1 MAREDDEPLKPIRKL
16 GHQVGEPLDA
26 FSIEEIDERVRA
38 LHNEIQRLEEDKR
51 QKLASKNAA
60 SAVFKMGS

>member
-1 MAREDDEPLKPIRKL
+1 MAREDDEPLKPVRKL

-26 FSIEEIDERVRA
+26 LSIAEIDDRVRE

-51 QKLASKNAA
+51 QKLVSKSAA
-60 SAVFKMGS
+60 SAAFKTGS